1 MMSIWTGFEDAAGE
15 TFSDADLL
23 NRAAELR
30 QHIADKA
37 PTLRDQFAMA
47 ALTGICA
54 NQAINPTKIDRNA
67 SGFARSIYD
76 LADAMMNARNAA

>member
-1 MMSIWTGFEDAAGE
+1 MMEDDEKNNPWAATTIRPFTSQVVHVNE
-15 TFSDADLL
+15 
-23 NRAAELR
+23 
-30 QHIADKA
+30 

-54 NQAINPTKIDRNA
+54 NQAINPTKIDRNV